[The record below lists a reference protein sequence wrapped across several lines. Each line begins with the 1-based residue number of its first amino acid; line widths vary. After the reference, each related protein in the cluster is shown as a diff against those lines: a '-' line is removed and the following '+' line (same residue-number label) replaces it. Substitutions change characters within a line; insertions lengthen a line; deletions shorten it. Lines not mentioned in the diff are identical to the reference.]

1 MQGETDETRTDV
13 QNQSDD
19 QTEQPSVAAGQTNVQ
34 AEPGDATPEP
44 EGQETAS
51 AEALV
56 AEPSPAE
63 SPAEAAVEIVVDPVP
78 PAAPAVPAAP
88 PLLAPE
94 LPKPP
99 APADHEEPPA
109 AAPVLAAVDPEPTV
123 EMPEASV
130 ATGPIRPVI
139 SEAPAIPGTQMPGLP
154 DASAAAEDEADDEPM
169 GFEELSENHAPEVPE
184 IRAGTRRA
192 ARIVSIEPT
201 GILVAFGAKTEGLIP
216 LDDFRDGEGNV
227 TAQPGQEIEVVFER
241 FGEPGEFAVLSYHDA
256 AEDEAWRKVEAAHE
270 TQTPIQAKIEE
281 RVKGGLRV
289 DIGVSAFLPGSQV
302 DVRPIHDL
310 ESLIGQTIEVLV
322 VKVNRRRAN
331 VVVSRRE
338 MLEAEVKALKHETMA
353 KLKEGEAVTGRVKNI
368 TSYGVFVDLGGIDGL
383 IHLTDIS
390 YGRVKD
396 PAAIL
401 KPGTE
406 VTARVI
412 RFDVE
417 KERVSLSIK
426 HMEPDPWDAI
436 EERFTLGDR
445 VKGRVA
451 SVTDYGA
458 FLELEPGVEGLIHIS
473 EMTWS
478 RRLRHP
484 SKVVTVG
491 KDIESVVLKVSRE
504 DRRISL
510 SLKQLNPDPW
520 QALGDEFQIGKIVE
534 GRIRNVTTYGAFVE
548 IAEGIDGLVHVS
560 DLTWDT
566 RVKNPKDA
574 IRKGQDVKTV
584 ILHVDEKNRRLS
596 LGIKQLEPDAWDAF
610 LSQHATGDT
619 VTGQVTRI
627 AKFGAFVEVG
637 MGVEGLCHNSQIPRG
652 GKKGS
657 ATLQVG
663 RRYQFEILRVNEID
677 RKIGLRCEDS
687 EPLAEPKVNKPKAK
701 KPKVA
706 AAEPEA
712 TTSQTEQPA
721 VEQRAPSESAE
732 PASAETEIK
741 IENPAA
747 EAETADSSPTEESPV
762 EESSTEKSASEPT
775 VAEPAQERAEQ
786 SSEPEATP
794 VEVSEDAPT
803 DSPADAPEATDS
815 DATAAA
821 DADET
826 ETSKEE

>member
-19 QTEQPSVAAGQTNVQ
+19 QTEQPPVAAERTNVQ
-34 AEPGDATPEP
+34 VEPGEATPEP
-44 EGQETAS
+44 EVQESAS
-51 AEALV
+51 AEPLV
-56 AEPSPAE
+56 AEPA
-63 SPAEAAVEIVVDPVP
+63 ADEAPVEIANDPVP
-78 PAAPAVPAAP
+78 KAADAVPVSP

-109 AAPVLAAVDPEPTV
+109 APTVPQVEPEPALEIPAT
-123 EMPEASV
+123 SV
-130 ATGPIRPVI
+130 AAGPIRPVI

-154 DASAAAEDEADDEPM
+154 DASAAADDEADDEPM
-169 GFEELSENHAPEVPE
+169 EFEELSENHSPEVPE

-192 ARIVSIEPT
+192 ARIVGIEPA
-201 GILVAFGAKTEGLIP
+201 GILVAFGAKTEGLIS
-216 LDDFRDGEGNV
+216 LDDFRDAEGNI

-241 FGEPGEFAVLSYHDA
+241 FGDPGKFAVLSYHDA

-270 TQTPIQAKIEE
+270 AQVPVQAKIEE

-331 VVVSRRE
+331 AVVSRRK

-353 KLKEGEAVTGRVKNI
+353 KLKEGEPVTGRVKNI

-406 VTARVI
+406 VTARVL

-436 EERFTLGDR
+436 EERFALGDR

-458 FLELEPGVEGLIHIS
+458 FLELEPGVEGLIHIT
-473 EMTWS
+473 EMTLS

-484 SKVVTVG
+484 SKVVTIDENV
-491 KDIESVVLKVSRE
+491 ESVVLKVSRE

-520 QALGDEFQIGKIVE
+520 QTLGEEFQVGKIVE
-534 GRIRNVTTYGAFVE
+534 GRILNVTTYGAFVE

-584 ILHVDEKNRRLS
+584 ILRVDEKNRRLS
-596 LGIKQLEPDAWDAF
+596 LGIKQLEPDAWDTF

-619 VTGQVTRI
+619 VTGLVTRI

-687 EPLAEPKVNKPKAK
+687 EPLAEPKVAKPKRAK
-701 KPKVA
+701 TKVKAPKAEAVA
-706 AAEPEA
+706 PQAS
-712 TTSQTEQPA
+712 TSESEQP
-721 VEQRAPSESAE
+721 VVQETAPSESVEA
-732 PASAETEIK
+732 EIK
-741 IENPAA
+741 IENPPT
-747 EAETADSSPTEESPV
+747 EAETVDSAPTEESPV
-762 EESSTEKSASEPT
+762 EESPAGELPPEPA
-775 VAEPAQERAEQ
+775 VAEPAQEQAEQ

-794 VEVSEDAPT
+794 VEVAEEAPAEST
-803 DSPADAPEATDS
+803 TEALEPTDS
-815 DATAAA
+815 DAPATV
-821 DADET
+821 DVDKT
-826 ETSKEE
+826 EPSKEE

>member
-19 QTEQPSVAAGQTNVQ
+19 RTEQPSVAVEQTDVQ
-34 AEPGDATPEP
+34 VEPGEATPEP
-44 EGQETAS
+44 EVQESAS
-51 AEALV
+51 AEPLV
-56 AEPSPAE
+56 TEPAPAE
-63 SPAEAAVEIVVDPVP
+63 DPIEIAIDPVP
-78 PAAPAVPAAP
+78 PTAPAVPVVP
-88 PLLAPE
+88 PLFAPE

-99 APADHEEPPA
+99 APADHEEPPP
-109 AAPVLAAVDPEPTV
+109 AAPVVPPVDPEPAV
-123 EMPEASV
+123 EIPETSV
-130 ATGPIRPVI
+130 KAGPIRPVI

-154 DASAAAEDEADDEPM
+154 DASAAADDEADDEPM
-169 GFEELSENHAPEVPE
+169 AFEELGENHSPEVPE

-201 GILVAFGAKTEGLIP
+201 GILVAFGAKTEGLIS
-216 LDDFRDGEGNV
+216 LDDFRDAEGNV

-256 AEDEAWRKVEAAHE
+256 AEDEAWRKVETAHE
-270 TQTPIQAKIEE
+270 ARVPVQAKVEE

-338 MLEAEVKALKHETMA
+338 MLEAEVKALKQETMA
-353 KLKEGEAVTGRVKNI
+353 KLKEGEPATGRVKNI

-396 PAAIL
+396 PSAIL

-406 VTARVI
+406 VTARVL

-436 EERFTLGDR
+436 EERFALGDR

-458 FLELEPGVEGLIHIS
+458 FLELEPGVEGLIHIT

-491 KDIESVVLKVSRE
+491 EDVESVVLKVSRE

-520 QALGDEFQIGKIVE
+520 KALGEEFQVGKIVE

-596 LGIKQLEPDAWDAF
+596 LGIKQLEPDAWDTF

-663 RRYQFEILRVNEID
+663 RRYKFEILRINEID

-687 EPLAEPKVNKPKAK
+687 EPLAEPKAAKPKREKTKVKA
-701 KPKVA
+701 PKAEAVA
-706 AAEPEA
+706 AQAS
-712 TTSQTEQPA
+712 TSESEQP
-721 VEQRAPSESAE
+721 VVQETAPAESAE
-732 PASAETEIK
+732 ADIT
-741 IENPAA
+741 IEDPPA
-747 EAETADSSPTEESPV
+747 EAETVDSAPAEESPA
-762 EESSTEKSASEPT
+762 EESLAEELPTEPA
-775 VAEPAQERAEQ
+775 VAEPVQEQAEQ

-794 VEVSEDAPT
+794 VEVSEDAPAESAT
-803 DSPADAPEATDS
+803 AAPEPTDS
-815 DATAAA
+815 DAPATA
-821 DADET
+821 DTDET
-826 ETSKEE
+826 EASKEE